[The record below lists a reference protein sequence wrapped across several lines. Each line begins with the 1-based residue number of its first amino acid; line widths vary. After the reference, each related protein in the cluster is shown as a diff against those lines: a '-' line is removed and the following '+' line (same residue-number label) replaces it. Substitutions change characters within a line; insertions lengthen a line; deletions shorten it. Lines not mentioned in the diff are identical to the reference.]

1 MFCDAYGW
9 DEPGRVIDEI
19 TDRFHRARADHMA
32 AGREPAAE
40 IFVEYIA
47 WMDRFGPA
55 LKALF

>member
-1 MFCDAYGW
+1 M
-9 DEPGRVIDEI
+9 IDEI